1 MTIWW
6 FISFGSVAFFAALL
20 FSRNKFLEK
29 PDRNNIRD
37 AALYQPKTISRTIM
51 TFQDDLTD
59 EYPRED
65 IVYGGIRRLAHALTF
80 RLTFI
85 NPLAMLIIMIFV
97 GLSTTI
103 YTISISQTLS
113 QLTARDTVI
122 NTLDQI
128 AIRS

>member
-1 MTIWW
+1 
-6 FISFGSVAFFAALL
+6 
-20 FSRNKFLEK
+20 
-29 PDRNNIRD
+29 
-37 AALYQPKTISRTIM
+37 
-51 TFQDDLTD
+51 
-59 EYPRED
+59 
-65 IVYGGIRRLAHALTF
+65 
-80 RLTFI
+80 
-85 NPLAMLIIMIFV
+85 MLIIMIFV